1 MSILYIS
8 QNGITDHIG
17 QSQVA
22 PYLIGL
28 AKMGFKIHL
37 LSAEKPERA
46 HLIQFYKKQFKTGI
60 IWWTTTYRVFPNVVG
75 QLFTQA
81 RLQYLAFK
89 LYVHTP

>member
-22 PYLIGL
+22 PYLVGL

-37 LSAEKPERA
+37 LSAEKPTRA
-46 HLIQFYKKQFKTGI
+46 HLIKSYKKQFNDLGI

-75 QLFTQA
+75 QLDCVI
-81 RLQYLAFK
+81 L
-89 LYVHTP
+89 